1 MDISSIFSVLA
12 GLAWMVGIAF
22 VIFIGIRAGQGRRMH
37 NGGRIVVGIVLFA
50 LIFSILGAGMV
61 FIEPQERGVVISA
74 FSPTGYRQ
82 QSLEPGLRWVIPF
95 FESVVRYPISNQTYT
110 MSIVSDEGNA
120 AGDDSIAART
130 ADGQEIFVDASV
142 IFAIDP
148 EKVIDVHIKWQDRYG
163 EDLVRSQARGIVR
176 DAVSQYD
183 VGEVITTKRFD
194 LVDSIRTNM
203 SSKLSENGLV
213 LVDFVLRNITFSP
226 EYAASVEQKQ
236 IAEQLSQQAKF
247 VVEQKRQEAEQ
258 ARQVA
263 QGEGDATVIRAK
275 AEAEARIIEAKAE
288 AEALALI
295 SDALKNNP
303 DLLTYQY
310 ISKLSPTIETM
321 LLPSNSPF
329 LLQIPQYGPTQTTTP
344 TVVPTPTVEP

>member
-1 MDISSIFSVLA
+1 A
-12 GLAWMVGIAF
+12 GLAWLAGIGVAILAG
-22 VIFIGIRAGQGRRMH
+22 VRAGQGRPMR
-37 NGGRIVVGIVLFA
+37 GGARTVISIVVIAILSTV
-50 LIFSILGAGMV
+50 LGAGMV

-74 FSPTGYRQ
+74 LSPTGYRGQ
-82 QSLEPGLRWVIPF
+82 ALEPGLRWVIPF

-110 MSIVSDEGNA
+110 MSIATTEGGIQ
-120 AGDDSIAART
+120 GDDSIAART
-130 ADGQEIFVDASV
+130 SDGQEIYVDASV

-148 EKVIDVHIKWQDRYG
+148 SKVINVHIKWQDRYE

-176 DAVSQYD
+176 DAVSQYT
-183 VGEVITTKRFD
+183 VGEVVTTKRFD
-194 LVDSIRTNM
+194 LVTAIRTAM
-203 SSKLSENGLV
+203 EKKLSDNGLI
-213 LVDFVLRNITFSP
+213 LVDFVLRNIAFSP

-263 QGEGDATVIRAK
+263 QGAGDAVVIRAK
-275 AEAEARIIEAKAE
+275 SEAEARIIEAKAE

-295 SDALKNNP
+295 SGALKNNP

-310 ISKLSPTIETM
+310 ISKLSPNIQAM
-321 LLPSNSPF
+321 LLPSDSPF
-329 LLQIPQYGPTQTTTP
+329 LLQLPQYGPLQSTTTEG
-344 TVVPTPTVEP
+344 TTP